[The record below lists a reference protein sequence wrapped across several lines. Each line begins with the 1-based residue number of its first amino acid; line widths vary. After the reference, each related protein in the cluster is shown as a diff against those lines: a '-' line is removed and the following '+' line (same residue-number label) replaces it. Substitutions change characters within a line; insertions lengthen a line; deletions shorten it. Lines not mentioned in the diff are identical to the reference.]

1 MRPSASQRPVLLRPV
16 RRVAAIGMIVA
27 LALPLLGCLSNEII
41 PAAIDLPKAYRAGPR
56 NADAALPSV
65 VWWRGFRSKE
75 LTDLIEESLT
85 SNFDV
90 AAAVARI
97 VQADATSRIA
107 GAALLPI
114 VDLNSSASRS
124 ASSQT
129 TRAGGSAFGN
139 SFGGSSP
146 SSFYGLSL
154 SASYEIDFWGKNRA
168 LLRSAEE
175 LAVASRFDREVVALT
190 TVVTVA
196 NAYFLVLA
204 SSDRLQ
210 IARNNIAAADRVFK
224 LIQQRFEVGTASQL
238 DVAQQESLLNSQRA
252 TVPPLEQILRQNI
265 ATLAVLIGR
274 TPESVRIRVTSM
286 SQLAIPPVTPGLPS
300 DLIGQRPDI
309 REAEAQL
316 ASANANVHNARAQ
329 FFPSITLTAEGGYQT
344 SVLKNLV
351 RPESTFFNLAAGL
364 LQPVLEGGRI
374 QGNFDFQKGRQD
386 ELLQLYRKAIV
397 NGFADVE
404 RALIAVQQT
413 ARAERLQR
421 NVVTSSRK
429 AFEIA
434 ETRLRE
440 GTVDL
445 ITVLT
450 TQTTLFQA
458 QDALALAQLA
468 RLAAVVSLF
477 QALGG
482 GWQKPPVDTPKAG
495 QPPPPLEEFTFP
507 APESPRPRGQW
518 R

>member
-1 MRPSASQRPVLLRPV
+1 MRPSESRRSLLLRPV
-16 RRVAAIGMIVA
+16 RRIAATGTVIA
-27 LALPLLGCLSNEII
+27 LSLPLLGCLSNEII
-41 PAAIDLPKAYRAGPR
+41 PAAIDLPKLYKAGPR
-56 NADAALPSV
+56 NPDAALPSV

-75 LTDLIEESLT
+75 LTDLIEEALT

-97 VQADATSRIA
+97 VQADAQSRIA
-107 GAALLPI
+107 GAALLPL
-114 VDLNSSASRS
+114 VDFNSSASRS
-124 ASSQT
+124 QSSRT
-129 TRAGGSAFGN
+129 SSDSNFGGGGSPRSNFGI
-139 SFGGSSP
+139 
-146 SSFYGLSL
+146 SL

-204 SSDRLQ
+204 SSDRLK
-210 IARNNIAAADRVFK
+210 IARNNIEAADRVFK
-224 LIQQRFEVGTASQL
+224 LIQQRFDVGTASQL
-238 DVAQQESLLNSQRA
+238 DVAQQESLLNQQRA
-252 TVPPLEQILRQNI
+252 TVPPLEQALRQNI
-265 ATLAVLIGR
+265 ATLAVLIAR
-274 TPESVRIRVTSM
+274 PPESVRIRVTSM
-286 SQLAIPPVTPGLPS
+286 SQLAVPPVTPGLPS

-413 ARAERLQR
+413 TRRERLQR
-421 NVVTSSRK
+421 NVVTSSRR

-458 QDALALAQLA
+458 QDALALAQLD
-468 RLAAVVSLF
+468 RLTAVVSLF

-482 GWQKPPVDTPKAG
+482 GWQKPKPDAPKIG
-495 QPPPPLEEFTFP
+495 EPPPPLEEVTFP
-507 APESPRPRGQW
+507 ATKPPRPAGQS
-518 R
+518 RH

>member
-1 MRPSASQRPVLLRPV
+1 
-16 RRVAAIGMIVA
+16 VAAIGMIVA

-56 NADAALPSV
+56 NPDAALPSV

-97 VQADATSRIA
+97 VQADAQSRIA
-107 GAALLPI
+107 GAALLPLL
-114 VDLNSSASRS
+114 DLNASATRS

-129 TRAGGSAFGN
+129 TRGSSSSG
-139 SFGGSSP
+139 FGGSSP
-146 SSFYGLSL
+146 SSNYGLSL

-168 LLRSAEE
+168 ALRAAEE

-190 TVVTVA
+190 TMVTVA

-204 SSDRLQ
+204 ASDRLQ
-210 IARNNIAAADRVFK
+210 IARNNIEAADRVFK
-224 LIQQRFEVGTASQL
+224 LIQQRFDVGTASQL
-238 DVAQQESLLNSQRA
+238 DVAQQESLLNQQRA
-252 TVPPLEQILRQNI
+252 TVPPLEQSLRQNI

-316 ASANANVHNARAQ
+316 ASGNANVHNARAQ
-329 FFPSITLTAEGGYQT
+329 FFPSITLTGEGGYLSSALRT
-344 SVLKNLV
+344 LV
-351 RPESTFFNLAAGL
+351 RPESVFFNLAAGL
-364 LQPVLEGGRI
+364 VQPVLEGGRI

-413 ARAERLQR
+413 TRRERLQR
-421 NVVTSSRK
+421 NVVTSSRR

-458 QDALALAQLA
+458 QDALALAQLD
-468 RLAAVVSLF
+468 RLTAVVSLF

-482 GWQKPPVDTPKAG
+482 GWQKPKPDAPRVG
-495 QPPPPLEEFTFP
+495 GVLPPLEEVTFP
-507 APESPRPRGQW
+507 ATKPPRRAGQS
-518 R
+518 RH

>member
-1 MRPSASQRPVLLRPV
+1 MV
-16 RRVAAIGMIVA
+16 IA
-27 LALPLLGCLSNEII
+27 LSLPLLGCLSNEII

-75 LTDLIEESLT
+75 LTDLMEESLT

-107 GAALLPI
+107 GAALLPA

-124 ASSQT
+124 ATSQT
-129 TRAGGSAFGN
+129 TGRGGSTFGTASGGTSPT
-139 SFGGSSP
+139 SFFS
-146 SSFYGLSL
+146 LSL

-168 LLRSAEE
+168 LLRAAEE
-175 LAVASRFDREVVALT
+175 LAVGSRFDREVVALT
-190 TVVTVA
+190 TVATVA
-196 NAYFLVLA
+196 NTYFLVLA
-204 SSDRLQ
+204 VQDRLK
-210 IARNNIAAADRVFK
+210 IAHNNIEAADRVFK
-224 LIQQRFEVGTASQL
+224 LIQQRFDVGTASAL
-238 DVAQQESLLNSQRA
+238 DVAQQESLLNQQRA
-252 TVPPLEQILRQNI
+252 TVPPLEQLLRQNI

-274 TPESVRIRVTSM
+274 
-286 SQLAIPPVTPGLPS
+286 TPGLPS

-316 ASANANVHNARAQ
+316 AAANANVHNARAQ

-344 SVLKNLV
+344 SVLKTLV

-386 ELLQLYRKAIV
+386 ELLQVYRKSIV

-404 RALIAVQQT
+404 RALVAVQQT
-413 ARAERLQR
+413 ARTVQLQR
-421 NVVTSSRK
+421 NVVTSSQK
-429 AFEIA
+429 AFDIA

-445 ITVLT
+445 ITVLQ
-450 TQTTLFQA
+450 TQTALFQA

-468 RLAAVVSLF
+468 RLTAVVSLF

-482 GWQKPPVDTPKAG
+482 GWQKPKPDAPKVGEA
-495 QPPPPLEEFTFP
+495 PPPLEEVTFP
-507 APESPRPRGQW
+507 GVEPPRPIGQS
-518 R
+518 RH

>member
-1 MRPSASQRPVLLRPV
+1 MV
-16 RRVAAIGMIVA
+16 VA
-27 LALPLLGCLSNEII
+27 LSLPLLGCLSNEII
-41 PAAIDLPKAYRAGPR
+41 PAAIDLPRAYRAGPR

-107 GAALLPI
+107 GAALLPL

-124 ASSQT
+124 ASSRT
-129 TRAGGSAFGN
+129 TRPGGSAFGE
-139 SFGGSSP
+139 SFGGGSA
-146 SSFYGLSL
+146 SSFYSLSL

-168 LLRSAEE
+168 ALRSAEE
-175 LAVASRFDREVVALT
+175 LAVASRFDREVVALS
-190 TVVTVA
+190 TVVSVA

-204 SSDRLQ
+204 SSDRLK

-224 LIQQRFEVGTASQL
+224 LIQQRFDVGTASQL
-238 DVAQQESLLNSQRA
+238 DVAQQESLLNTQRA
-252 TVPPLEQILRQNI
+252 TVPPLEQNLRQNI

-274 TPESVRIRVTSM
+274 PPESVRIRITSM

-329 FFPSITLTAEGGYQT
+329 FFPSITLTGEGGYQSSALRT
-344 SVLKNLV
+344 LV
-351 RPESTFFNLAAGL
+351 RPESVFFNLAAGL
-364 LQPVLEGGRI
+364 VQPVLEGGRI
-374 QGNFDFQKGRQD
+374 RGNFDFQKGRQD
-386 ELLQLYRKAIV
+386 ELLQLYRKSVV

-413 ARAERLQR
+413 ARAEQLQR
-421 NVVTSSRK
+421 NVVTSSQK
-429 AFEIA
+429 AFDIA

-445 ITVLT
+445 ITVLQ

-458 QDALALAQLA
+458 QDALALARLA
-468 RLAAVVSLF
+468 RLTAVVSLF

-482 GWQKPPVDTPKAG
+482 GWQKPKPDTPKVGAA
-495 QPPPPLEEFTFP
+495 PLPLEEVTFP
-507 APESPRPRGQW
+507 VPQAPRPAGRS
-518 R
+518 RH

>member
-1 MRPSASQRPVLLRPV
+1 MRPSESQRASLLRPV
-16 RRVAAIGMIVA
+16 RRIAATGMVVA
-27 LALPLLGCLSNEII
+27 LSLPLLGCLSNEII
-41 PAAIDLPKAYRAGPR
+41 PAAIDLPNFYRAGPR
-56 NADAALPSV
+56 KPDAALPSV

-75 LTDLIEESLT
+75 LTDLIEEALT

-97 VQADATSRIA
+97 VQADAQSRIA

-114 VDLNSSASRS
+114 VDLNGSASRS
-124 ASSQT
+124 ASSRT
-129 TRAGGSAFGN
+129 TSDSGN
-139 SFGGSSP
+139 GFGGRARSNFSA
-146 SSFYGLSL
+146 SL

-168 LLRSAEE
+168 TLRAFEE

-196 NAYFLVLA
+196 NTYFQVLA
-204 SSDRLQ
+204 AQDRLK
-210 IARNNIAAADRVFK
+210 IARNNIEAADRVFQ
-224 LIQQRFEVGTASQL
+224 LIKQRFDVGTASAL
-238 DVAQQESLLNSQRA
+238 DVAQQESLLNTQRA
-252 TVPPLEQILRQNI
+252 TVPPLEQALRQNI

-274 TPESVRIRVTSM
+274 PPEVVRIRVTSM
-286 SQLAIPPVTPGLPS
+286 SALAIPPVTPGLPS

-329 FFPSITLTAEGGYQT
+329 FFPSITLTAEGGYQ
-344 SVLKNLV
+344 SSALKNLF

-374 QGNFDFQKGRQD
+374 QGNFDLQKGKQD
-386 ELLQLYRKAIV
+386 ELLQLYRKSIV

-413 ARAERLQR
+413 ARRERLQR
-421 NVVTSSRK
+421 SAVASAQR
-429 AFEIA
+429 AFELS

-445 ITVLT
+445 ITVLQ

-458 QDALALAQLA
+458 QDALALDQLD
-468 RLAAVVSLF
+468 RLNAVVQLF

-482 GWQKPPVDTPKAG
+482 GWQKPKPDSPKLVEA
-495 QPPPPLEEFTFP
+495 PPPVEEVTFP
-507 APESPRPRGQW
+507 GVAPPRPIGQS
-518 R
+518 RH

>member
-1 MRPSASQRPVLLRPV
+1 MRPSASQRPVLLRPA
-16 RRVAAIGMIVA
+16 RRIAAIGMIV
-27 LALPLLGCLSNEII
+27 LSALPLLGCLSNEII
-41 PAAIDLPKAYRAGPR
+41 PTGIDLPKAYRAGPR

-65 VWWRGFRSKE
+65 VWWRGFRSRE

-97 VQADATSRIA
+97 VQADAQSRIV

-114 VDLNSSASRS
+114 FDLNSSATRS

-129 TRAGGSAFGN
+129 TSGGNGGGFS
-139 SFGGSSP
+139 GSSP
-146 SSFYGLSL
+146 RSNYGLSL

-168 LLRSAEE
+168 ALRSAEE
-175 LAVASRFDREVVALT
+175 LAVASRFDREVIALS
-190 TVVTVA
+190 TVVSVA
-196 NAYFLVLA
+196 NAYFLVLV
-204 SSDRLQ
+204 SSDRLK
-210 IARNNIAAADRVFK
+210 IARNNIEAADRVFK
-224 LIQQRFEVGTASQL
+224 LIQQRFDVGTASQL
-238 DVAQQESLLNSQRA
+238 DLSQQESLLNQQRA
-252 TVPPLEQILRQNI
+252 TVPPLEQVLRQNI

-274 TPESVRIRVTSM
+274 PPESVRIRVTSM
-286 SQLAIPPVTPGLPS
+286 AQLAIPPVTPGLPS

-316 ASANANVHNARAQ
+316 AAANANVHNARAQ
-329 FFPSITLTAEGGYQT
+329 FFPSITLTGEGGYQSAALRT
-344 SVLKNLV
+344 LV
-351 RPESTFFNLAAGL
+351 RPESVFFNLAAGL
-364 LQPVLEGGRI
+364 VQPVLDGGRI

-386 ELLQLYRKAIV
+386 ELLQLYRKSIV

-468 RLAAVVSLF
+468 RLTAVVSLF

-482 GWQKPPVDTPKAG
+482 GWQKPPVDTPRAG
-495 QPPPPLEEFTFP
+495 EPPPPPEEVTFP
-507 APESPRPRGQW
+507 VPQPPRPRGQW